1 MAGRIQAD
9 DHSRQEV
16 SDVDVTMKAAHAR
29 VSCFKFHEVHFS
41 WKEWK
46 LMKNPLEERLASF
59 SPVSREAAEEY
70 ERKAPSI
77 AGAVS
82 RRMQAREDFFELIG
96 ESPVEAVLEN
106 HENHVGTIAEVLESG
121 RYDLMAGTVPWV
133 YRSYLAH
140 GVTSGY
146 FPVLF
151 RVVKTVLEDLLSRQ
165 SAGEIVPLYDALLE
179 SHEAMMTYSAQEHG
193 GEDPQGKSGELS
205 EEAGSFRDAL
215 LSGDHSMCLDMA
227 SERVTS
233 GDDLEAFYLEII
245 QPAMYSIGNLWERGE
260 ISVAE
265 EHLASAIVARVMASL
280 YAWVLRSQGC
290 YGKAIVSAA
299 PNEYH
304 EIGARM
310 VADLLERDGWNV
322 EYLGSDMEFRSLLER
337 VKKTKP
343 FLLAL
348 SVAMPFNL
356 HQARGVI
363 RDIRRKFPHERIK
376 IMVGGQVFKKL
387 PDFWEA
393 MGADGYASD
402 ASDAARLACTWWKEA
417 DRRLEHS

>member
-1 MAGRIQAD
+1 M
-9 DHSRQEV
+9 E
-16 SDVDVTMKAAHAR
+16 
-29 VSCFKFHEVHFS
+29 
-41 WKEWK
+41 
-46 LMKNPLEERLASF
+46 NPLEERLFSF

-70 ERKAPSI
+70 ERKATSI
-77 AGAVS
+77 AETVS
-82 RRMQAREDFFELIG
+82 RHMQARGDFFELIG

-121 RYDLMAGTVPWV
+121 RYDLLARTVPWV

-151 RVVKTVLEDLLSRQ
+151 GVFKTVLEDLLSRQ
-165 SAGEIVPLYDALLE
+165 AADEIIPLYDALLE
-179 SHEAMMTYSAQEHG
+179 SHEAMKIYSAQEPG
-193 GEDPQGKSGELS
+193 GEGPRGTPGGLS
-205 EEAGSFRDAL
+205 EEARSFRDAL
-215 LSGDHSMCLDMA
+215 LSGDHKMCLDMA

-233 GDDLEAFYLEII
+233 GDDLEAFYLKVI
-245 QPAMYSIGNLWERGE
+245 QPAMYSVGNLWERGD

-322 EYLGSDMEFRSLLER
+322 EYLGSDMEFSSLVER
-337 VKKTKP
+337 VEKIKP

-356 HQARGVI
+356 RQAQGIIGKI
-363 RDIRRKFPHERIK
+363 RQKFPPEGIK
-376 IMVGGQVFKKL
+376 IMVGGQVFEKL

-402 ASDAARLACTWWKEA
+402 ASEAARLARTWWKET
-417 DRRLEHS
+417 DRRVEQS